1 MKLNGKHSN
10 MFADPEDWVTDDK
23 LMLLECWA
31 RDGFTFKDIADRIGI
46 TDKQLGKWRREYPEI
61 TEALNNG
68 REIIDYKVENSLLK
82 AALGYR
88 TKEVTVITTLR
99 NGKTVENTIQTV
111 TKDVPPNVN
120 ACQTW
125 LYNRRPDKWRNMNGR
140 NSLIDELS
148 DKDSS
153 ISITVTRASKNG
165 DKDTVV
171 ETEED
176 KEWQD
181 SINTSVTLKKNE
193 ETAQKQRKTKQKDLK
208 TENHNDLDY
217 WPDDWED
224 EDED

>member
-10 MFADPEDWVTDDK
+10 MFADPEDWITDDK

-68 REIIDYKVENSLLK
+68 REVIDYKVENSLLK

-140 NSLIDELS
+140 SSLIDELS
-148 DKDSS
+148 EKDSS
-153 ISITVTRASKNG
+153 ISITVTRASKEG

-171 ETEED
+171 ETED

-181 SINTSVTLKKNE
+181 SVNTSVTLKKNE
-193 ETAQKQRKTKQKDLK
+193 EQRK

-217 WPDDWED
+217 WPEDWED
-224 EDED
+224 EDEY

>member
-1 MKLNGKHSN
+1 

-171 ETEED
+171 ETED

-181 SINTSVTLKKNE
+181 SVNTSVTLKKNE
-193 ETAQKQRKTKQKDLK
+193 AEQRKPKQKGSK

-217 WPDDWED
+217 WPEDWED

>member
-1 MKLNGKHSN
+1 

-46 TDKQLGKWRREYPEI
+46 SDKQLGKWRKAYPEI
-61 TEALNNG
+61 SEALNNG

-88 TKEVTVITTLR
+88 TKEVTIITTLR

-125 LYNRRPDKWRNMNGR
+125 LYNRRSDKWRNMNGR

-181 SINTSVTLKKNE
+181 SVNTSVTLKKNE
-193 ETAQKQRKTKQKDLK
+193 ETTQKQRKTKQKVEK
-208 TENHNDLDY
+208 EEQYNDLDY
-217 WPDDWED
+217 WPEDWED

>member
-1 MKLNGKHSN
+1 

-171 ETEED
+171 ETED

-193 ETAQKQRKTKQKDLK
+193 AEQRKTKQKDSK

-217 WPDDWED
+217 WPEDWED

>member
-88 TKEVTVITTLR
+88 TKEVTIITTLR
-99 NGKTVENTIQTV
+99 NGKTVENTIKTV
-111 TKDVPPNVN
+111 TKEVHHNVK
-120 ACQTW
+120 ACT
-125 LYNRRPDKWRNMNGR
+125 
-140 NSLIDELS
+140 
-148 DKDSS
+148 
-153 ISITVTRASKNG
+153 TR
-165 DKDTVV
+165 
-171 ETEED
+171 
-176 KEWQD
+176 
-181 SINTSVTLKKNE
+181 L
-193 ETAQKQRKTKQKDLK
+193 
-208 TENHNDLDY
+208 
-217 WPDDWED
+217 
-224 EDED
+224 

>member
-171 ETEED
+171 ETED

-181 SINTSVTLKKNE
+181 SVNTSVTLKKNE
-193 ETAQKQRKTKQKDLK
+193 AEQRKTKQKDSK

-217 WPDDWED
+217 WPEDWED

>member
-171 ETEED
+171 ETED

-181 SINTSVTLKKNE
+181 SVNTSVTLKKNE
-193 ETAQKQRKTKQKDLK
+193 AEQRKPKQKGSK

-217 WPDDWED
+217 WPEDWED